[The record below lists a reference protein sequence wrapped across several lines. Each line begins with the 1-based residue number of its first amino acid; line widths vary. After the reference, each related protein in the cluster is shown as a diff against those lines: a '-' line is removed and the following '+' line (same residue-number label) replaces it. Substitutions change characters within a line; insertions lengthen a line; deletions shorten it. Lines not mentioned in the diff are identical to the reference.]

1 MKDDITEAV
10 EAETGTTK
18 REVAVE
24 TIDRVLETYTSIV
37 GKDTDQ
43 TTLGDLL
50 ADLMHWA
57 AAYDNEPDDDDP
69 VDFASALES
78 AYTHFGFESDDEDE
92 DDADG

>member
-1 MKDDITEAV
+1 MKDDITQV
-10 EAETGTTK
+10 HEAETGTTK

-24 TIDRVLETYTSIV
+24 TIDAVLETYTSIV
-37 GKDTDQ
+37 GKDTPQ
-43 TTLGDLL
+43 TSLSDLL

-57 AAYDNEPDDDDP
+57 AAYDNEDGDDDP

-78 AYTHFGFESDDEDE
+78 AYTHFGFESDDDE